1 MPTATLARKRR
12 NRRPNPDAVSYT
24 HLDVYKRQAPAI
36 ARLVNAIAARFGVVV
51 SEEVAAKAIPIIGAV
66 GGGMVNVMFI
76 GHYQEL
82 ARGHF
87 IVKRLEAARGP
98 EQVRRA
104 YDLSLIHI

>member
-1 MPTATLARKRR
+1 MSQVMSEATAYLAQKGIARE
-12 NRRPNPDAVSYT
+12 S
-24 HLDVYKRQAPAI
+24 APAI
-36 ARLVNAIAARFGVVV
+36 ARLVNVIAARFGVVV

-87 IVKRLEAARGP
+87 IVKRLETMHGP
-98 EQVRRA
+98 EPVQRA
-104 YDLSLIHI
+104 YENLQDAKS